1 MGTSAKSSKL
11 RVLLPLGRDC
21 DRILTSAA
29 FEFVT
34 DLHTRFGNRR
44 LESLAAHAERQ
55 KFR

>member
-21 DRILTSAA
+21 DRILTPAA
-29 FEFVT
+29 LEFVT
-34 DLHTRFGNRR
+34 DLHTRFDDRR
-44 LESLAAHAERQ
+44 LELLAARAERQ